1 MTVNNSVHKT
11 KIPPT
16 KHRQDFYVFF
26 YQSRHI
32 AKLIYF
38 HAISF
43 LLYLLYLIFFI
54 RIFIYVFSQQ
64 LVNAPGTSAISNF
77 THETSCGTIKA
88 TTKAMIAS
96 DVANANKRQNARRDL
111 HMNFLFEFGKNAA
124 HKSSSKYSA
133 DMQSRIRQE

>member
-1 MTVNNSVHKT
+1 MLSCRAYLALNYTHSSQQKSR
-11 KIPPT
+11 
-16 KHRQDFYVFF
+16 RQNIGRIFTLLF
-26 YQSRHI
+26 YQSRYI

-38 HAISF
+38 HTINF
-43 LLYLLYLIFFI
+43 LLLLRYSIFFI
-54 RIFIYVFSQQ
+54 RIFIYVFSQH

-111 HMNFLFEFGKNAA
+111 HMNFLFECGK
-124 HKSSSKYSA
+124 KCRS
-133 DMQSRIRQE
+133 